1 MKKYWFSL
9 IGVSLLLLTAC
20 GQSSDTPS
28 EETKNGSTNS
38 STTQVTG
45 AEAIAKQ
52 NCTRCHGGNLQ
63 GSYGPNLQQ
72 IGAKYN
78 KEQLLG
84 VLNNGIGSMG
94 PQKQLNDAQKEEL
107 ATWLA
112 EKK

>member
-9 IGVSLLLLTAC
+9 IGASLLLLTAC
-20 GQSSDTPS
+20 GQSSEAPK
-28 EETKNGSTNS
+28 EETKKEPA
-38 STTQVTG
+38 TTQVTG

-63 GSYGPNLQQ
+63 GSYGPSLEK
-72 IGAKYN
+72 IGSKYS
-78 KEQLLG
+78 KEQILD
-84 VLNNGIGSMG
+84 VLNNGKGTMG
-94 PQKQLNDAQKEEL
+94 PQKQLKPEQKEEL